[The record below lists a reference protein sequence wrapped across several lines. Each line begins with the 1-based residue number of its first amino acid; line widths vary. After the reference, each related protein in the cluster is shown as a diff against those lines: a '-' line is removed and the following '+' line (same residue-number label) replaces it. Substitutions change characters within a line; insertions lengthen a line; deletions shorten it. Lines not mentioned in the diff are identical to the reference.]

1 MIRINIKGLLEI
13 FEESNQI
20 HIVLLDSNILFWRS
34 FCPLFA
40 PVEQMTGYFRWTE
53 GGGSRCGLIYGDIK
67 KGPVLPVEG

>member
-20 HIVLLDSNILFWRS
+20 HIVLLDSNILFWRR